1 MTTTTT
7 TTTTSTAIYND
18 NEPPRVAD
26 LVHRPKQGQTT
37 LHLVR
42 HGQTEGNARHLF
54 IGSTDLPLDPL
65 GERQARQVGSRF
77 SGIEIDTLISS
88 PMQRARQTA
97 AEISLTTG
105 KPVEVVQGLSE
116 IDFGALEGYTIEQ
129 VLDQFPAMR
138 SKLSAIENID
148 LEWPE
153 GESRFTF
160 YDRVLTT
167 FLGILE
173 RHAGTTVTVVCHGG
187 VIGALIAMVEGGS
200 PSDYATYGFQN
211 CSITTLVV
219 TQDQILVRLRND
231 YSHLDEVQTEP
242 LRLSPTFATEKEQR

>member
-1 MTTTTT
+1 MTTSNTP
-7 TTTTSTAIYND
+7 TAIYSANK
-18 NEPPRVAD
+18 PPRVSD
-26 LVHRPKQGQTT
+26 LVHHPKQGQTT

-88 PMQRARQTA
+88 PMKRAAQTA
-97 AEISLTTG
+97 AEISRTTG
-105 KPVEVVQGLSE
+105 KPIEIVQGLSE

-129 VLDQFPAMR
+129 VLEQFPKMR
-138 SKLSAIENID
+138 QKLSAIENID

-153 GESRFTF
+153 GETRYTF

-173 RHAGTTVTVVCHGG
+173 RHAGTTITVVCHGG
-187 VIGALIAMVEGGS
+187 VIGSLIAMVEGGS

-219 TQDQILVRLRND
+219 THDQILIRLRND
-231 YSHLDEVQTEP
+231 YSHLDEVQVEP
-242 LRLSPTFATEKEQR
+242 LRLSPQFAKEEKQ